1 MSHTQGGTAQGGTAR
16 VDPREFLATA
26 ELRDIKFSF
35 DRYDIRPEDVGVLDA
50 NAEALK
56 SHPNWLVLIEG
67 HADERG
73 TTEYNV
79 TLGDRRARA
88 SMNYLISR
96 GVRSSRISIISY
108 GEERPLCAESTEGCW
123 SRNRRAHFMVK
134 GR

>member
-1 MSHTQGGTAQGGTAR
+1 MPSTQGGAAR
-16 VDPREFLATA
+16 IDPREFLATA
-26 ELRDIKFSF
+26 ELRDIKFGF
-35 DRYDIRPEDVGVLDA
+35 DRYDIRPEDVGVLDV
-50 NAEALK
+50 NAEALR